1 MKFHCG
7 DPPDDNPVDPG
18 DNSNLK
24 QSKTFEITVLILV
37 LIIVLVLMLLVSVM
51 ARYSFNPGA
60 DHDADD
66 CHCKDEDVMEQSK
79 EATGV

>member
-1 MKFHCG
+1 M
-7 DPPDDNPVDPG
+7 
-18 DNSNLK
+18 
-24 QSKTFEITVLILV
+24 
-37 LIIVLVLMLLVSVM
+37 LIIVLVRMLLVSVM
-51 ARYSFNPGA
+51 ARYSFNPGD